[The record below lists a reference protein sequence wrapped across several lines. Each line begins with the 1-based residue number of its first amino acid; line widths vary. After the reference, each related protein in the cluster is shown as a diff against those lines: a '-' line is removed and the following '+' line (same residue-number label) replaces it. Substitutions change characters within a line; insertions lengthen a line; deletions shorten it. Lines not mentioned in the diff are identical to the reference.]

1 VGDVS
6 TVISTSSWSAPSRV
20 RNVPW
25 IANDDPDMPLDLH
38 HPLPEPEPGPDD
50 FGDEEHLALITAL
63 VKIFSRLDDTE
74 GHDDAWTGS

>member
-1 VGDVS
+1 
-6 TVISTSSWSAPSRV
+6 
-20 RNVPW
+20 
-25 IANDDPDMPLDLH
+25 MPLDLH